1 MDIDIVHNKVLK
13 NMEIIES
20 LIKILKNTPFN
31 EVSTKLSKKYND
43 KIVIIESRYTKSINR
58 YLLVTINI
66 LNRHYMKQCVND
78 EYTRAISRYNIFN
91 EIDHQIKDISE
102 ILHVANKLTTA
113 KKSLISSN
121 ICDIQ
126 CKIMSM
132 RGEVFVIESNV
143 TSDICCGTQM
153 SIISDS
159 AEYLCL
165 NCRKVKK
172 IDGVML
178 RDQSQDGYKMKHG
191 SYDSMRH
198 YKFWIE
204 HIQGKENQTFDNA
217 FIKKLSDH
225 LLVVQPNKKLITYK
239 QMRAGLKNPK
249 INASNFNEHTSLLL
263 KLIGGT
269 PCPILTYDENLLIS
283 HKFLRIMCIYDTLSL
298 PSKNKPYYPY
308 FIYKIIESVF
318 WTSIKLQMLNYIHL
332 QGKNTTVKNDIIYK
346 KICEKSDPQDNLV
359 YKATTH
365 SSNVYQI
372 ERLLRNA
379 NLA

>member
-1 MDIDIVHNKVLK
+1 MDIDIVHNKILK

-20 LIKILKNTPFN
+20 LIKILKSTPFN
-31 EVSTKLSKKYND
+31 EVSKKLAKKYND
-43 KIVIIESRYTKSINR
+43 KINIIESRYVKSINQ

-66 LNRHYMKQCVND
+66 LNKHYMRQRVND
-78 EYTRAISRYNIFN
+78 EYTRAISRYNVFN
-91 EIDHQIKDISE
+91 EIDYQIKDINE
-102 ILHVANKLTTA
+102 ILSTANKLTTA

-126 CKIMSM
+126 CKILSM
-132 RGEVFVIESNV
+132 RGEVFVIESNSS
-143 TSDICCGTQM
+143 SDICCGVQM
-153 SIISDS
+153 SILSDS
-159 AEYLCL
+159 SEYLCL

-172 IDGVML
+172 IDGIML
-178 RDQSQDGYKMKHG
+178 RDQSQDGFKIKHG

-204 HIQGKENQTFDNA
+204 HIQGKENQTFDDA

-225 LLVVQPNKKLITYK
+225 LSVIQPNKKLITYK
-239 QMRAGLKNPK
+239 QMRAALKNPK
-249 INASNFNEHTSLLL
+249 INASNYNEHTSLLI

-283 HKFLRIMCIYDTLSL
+283 HKFLRIMSIYDTLSL

-308 FIYKIIESVF
+308 FIYKIIEAVF
-318 WTSIKLQMLNYIHL
+318 WASIKLQMLNYIHL

-379 NLA
+379 NLG